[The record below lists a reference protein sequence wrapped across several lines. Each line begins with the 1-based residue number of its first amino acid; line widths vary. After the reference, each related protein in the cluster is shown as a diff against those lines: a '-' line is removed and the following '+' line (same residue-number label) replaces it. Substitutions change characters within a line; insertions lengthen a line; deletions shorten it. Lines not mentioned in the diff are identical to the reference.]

1 MTDDNDLQAIA
12 ADYASCFDFDFG
24 DSGIVLTLS
33 EEAPPELLSMIKDV
47 LGDETQDSL
56 VKVYE
61 SLNTISEADD
71 IFSCEVDEKVCPL
84 SIFCHIVRW
93 LEKTNAR

>member
-1 MTDDNDLQAIA
+1 MTDDNVQALA
-12 ADYASCFDFDFG
+12 AEYASCFDFDFG

-47 LGDETQDSL
+47 LGDNTQESL

-71 IFSCEVDEKVCPL
+71 IFSCEIDEKVCPL
-84 SIFCHIVRW
+84 SIFCNIIKYLIKINDR
-93 LEKTNAR
+93 